1 MKYGSCSVSFLLLLL
16 GRPVGAAALGPEAQ
30 APRVQQPGGTVQV
43 APTAGLLQD
52 PAYGGIP
59 TGQATDTPIRLSL
72 SEAIARGLK
81 YNLAGLLGEE
91 GIRLA
96 EADKRRILSRL
107 LPNLSAG
114 VSESQQQVNLLALGF
129 GGFPGIPT
137 VIGPFSVFDT
147 RLFLSQA
154 VVDLPALRQNRA
166 ASEQVRSAQFSYRN
180 TRDRVVYVCGDL
192 YLQAVAG
199 RSRIAAARA
208 QLDTAQQLY
217 GLAVDLK
224 QAGVAPGIEVLRA
237 QVELQTQQQRL
248 IVADNE
254 HAKQKLSL
262 ARAIG
267 LPLGQ
272 QFDMT
277 DELPYA
283 PFLAMTL
290 DQALEQAYRDR
301 ADYQSA
307 MAQVRA
313 AEAAKKAAQASYLP
327 SFRLTGNYG
336 VNGPAP
342 GWSHGSYTL
351 AATLQVP
358 IYQGGEVQARVRE
371 EDSRLK
377 DRQAEL
383 ADLKGRIYYEIRTAF
398 LNLQSADE
406 NVKVAGSAVKL
417 AQEQLGQAQDR
428 FSAGVASN
436 IEVVEAQE
444 AVANATEAYI
454 SSLYAHNISKGR
466 LAQTLGAAESSFLQF
481 VRGNP

>member
-1 MKYGSCSVSFLLLLL
+1 MRYKLSSVPVLLLWL
-16 GRPVGAAALGPEAQ
+16 GLPIGVAAQGPEAQ
-30 APRVQQPGGTVQV
+30 APPGQQPS
-43 APTAGLLQD
+43 APGQISPGIGLAQD
-52 PAYGGIP
+52 PAFGGIP
-59 TGQATDTPIRLSL
+59 TGQATDNPIRLSL
-72 SEAIARGLK
+72 SEAIARGLQ
-81 YNLAGLLGEE
+81 YNLAGLLGQE

-96 EADKRRILSRL
+96 EAGKGRSMSRL

-114 VSESQQQVNLLALGF
+114 IAEAQQQVNLRALGF

-137 VIGPFSVFDT
+137 VVGPFSVFDT

-154 VVDLPALRQNRA
+154 VVDLPALRQNQA
-166 ASEQVRSAQFSYRN
+166 ASEQLKSAQFSYRN
-180 TRDRVVYVCGDL
+180 TRDRVVFVCGDL

-199 RSRIAAARA
+199 RSRIAAAHA

-248 IVADNE
+248 IVAENE
-254 HAKQKLSL
+254 HAKQKLNL

-272 QFDMT
+272 QFDLA

-283 PFLAMTL
+283 AFVTMTL
-290 DQALEQAYRDR
+290 EQALEQAYRDR

-307 MAQVRA
+307 LAQVRA
-313 AEAAKKAAQASYLP
+313 AEAAKKAAQAVHLP
-327 SFRLTGNYG
+327 SFRLTGDYG
-336 VNGPAP
+336 FNGPAP
-342 GWSHGSYTL
+342 GWTHGSYTL
-351 AATLQVP
+351 AATIQIP
-358 IYQGGEVQARVRE
+358 IYQGGEVRARVRE

-377 DRQAEL
+377 ERQAEL

-417 AQEQLGQAQDR
+417 AQEQLSQAQDR

-454 SSLYAHNISKGR
+454 SSLYAHNIAKGR